1 MQNENQINRPFLI
14 ISFSIILLI
23 ALSYLPNDS
32 KLFDIPIKP
41 VELFIDIQHDSLLYS
56 QNNIYDL
63 AFNKENNFDIN
74 NLFLNEENSDVTIN
88 NNDFMYFSTPVL
100 QQFVKLSGNVND
112 LKNFFNALKNSK
124 SSQVRI
130 AYYGD
135 SAIEGDLISGDI
147 RERLQKDFGGMGVG
161 FLTIT
166 SQDITF
172 RATTKH
178 SFSNDWKTVSIL
190 TANPEKLPIGISGF
204 TSVPKN
210 GSWVKYEA
218 TNKFNHTKGFTTV
231 KVFYTDAKASSIKY
245 SFNNG
250 AEQTANLETGSGLKV
265 LTLTSNSDAKS
276 IKITATQ
283 DNQAAFFG
291 VSLEKGNGVYVD
303 NFPLRGNSGVSL
315 RSITDNIFKD
325 FGKMFKHDLVIL
337 QFGLN
342 MVSTGESNMNWYEN
356 QMKKV
361 IEYIKDVNPN
371 VSILLLGVGDKSIK
385 RGSNFIT
392 DPLVLTIIDAQKKI
406 ARDTKIAFWDILEAM
421 GGRNSMDKWVNANP
435 PLASKDYVHLTHEGS
450 TKVAGLLTDA
460 ILDAFNSIK

>member
-1 MQNENQINRPFLI
+1 MQNENQINRPFVI
-14 ISFSIILLI
+14 IALAVVLLI
-23 ALSYLPNDS
+23 GISYLPSDTNV
-32 KLFDIPIKP
+32 LGIPIKP
-41 VELFIDIQHDSLLYS
+41 VELFIDIQHDSLFYS
-56 QNNIYDL
+56 QNNFKDFAY
-63 AFNKENNFDIN
+63 NNSYNSNFN
-74 NLFLNEENSDVTIN
+74 NLFINESNSDLTFNESDIL
-88 NNDFMYFSTPVL
+88 FYSSPAL
-100 QQFVKLSGNVND
+100 QQFVKLSGNVNS
-112 LKNFFNALKNSK
+112 LKNFFDALKNSK
-124 SSQVRI
+124 NNQIRI

-147 RERLQKDFGGMGVG
+147 RERLQKEFGGMGVG
-161 FLTIT
+161 FLSIT

-190 TANPEKLPIGISGF
+190 TSNTDKLPIGISGF
-204 TSVPKN
+204 TAVPKN

-250 AEQTANLETGSGLKV
+250 ADQTANLETGSGLKV
-265 LTLTSNSDAKS
+265 LTLTSPTEAKS

-283 DNQAAFFG
+283 DNQASFFG

-325 FGKMFKHDLVIL
+325 FAKLMKHDLIIL

-342 MVSTGESNMNWYEN
+342 MVSTGESNMSWYEN
-356 QMKKV
+356 QMKRV
-361 IEYIKDVNPN
+361 IEYLNEVNPN
-371 VSILLLGVGDKSIK
+371 VSIILIGVGDKSIK

-392 DPLVLTIIDAQKKI
+392 DPLVISISDSQKKI
-406 ARDTKIAFWDILEAM
+406 ARDSKVAFWDLLEAM
-421 GGRNSMDKWVNANP
+421 GGKNSMDKWVNANP
-435 PLASKDYVHLTHEGS
+435 PLASRDYVHLTHEGS

-460 ILDAFNSIK
+460 ILDAYKTVK